1 MKHVSYSPTKYLVSS
16 ANKKAARK
24 QAFLENQT
32 CTRRITRSY
41 AKNCAI
47 SEETKRGNKVSGF
60 SFLSYE
66 SCSSF
71 KLTPVET
78 VFLFTAGGYYT
89 RKRSEAKLF
98 AHGLAVFLLN
108 GAVRDITQ
116 MPV

>member
-1 MKHVSYSPTKYLVSS
+1 MYTSLISHLVDQRREQLIAWKLERDRKRQFETKKKSFVVKHVSYSPTKYLVSS

-60 SFLSYE
+60 SFCYTKVVPPLS
-66 SCSSF
+66 
-71 KLTPVET
+71 
-78 VFLFTAGGYYT
+78 
-89 RKRSEAKLF
+89 
-98 AHGLAVFLLN
+98 
-108 GAVRDITQ
+108 
-116 MPV
+116 